1 MGSTSECAIEDDGH
15 ERCVESW
22 CDCGCHHGLLDEH
35 YAGKHAMPVERCQAC
50 AQGLP
55 TNLTPAPRAG
65 EEVPG
70 LVLGTFEG
78 KPVKATYL

>member
-1 MGSTSECAIEDDGH
+1 
-15 ERCVESW
+15 
-22 CDCGCHHGLLDEH
+22 
-35 YAGKHAMPVERCQAC
+35 MPVERCQAC